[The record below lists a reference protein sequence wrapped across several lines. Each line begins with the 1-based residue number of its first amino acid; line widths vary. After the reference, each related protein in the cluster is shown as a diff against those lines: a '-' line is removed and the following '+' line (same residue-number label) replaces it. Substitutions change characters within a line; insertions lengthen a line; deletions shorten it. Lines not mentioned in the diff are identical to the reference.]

1 MWDFLTW
8 IVGKLTDEIGIKLT
22 SILSL
27 QQQILSNQE
36 ELRVILMGAV
46 EKLAEFA
53 TKVNDLTNQ
62 EAANLTAIVA
72 AIEALKAKLVA
83 AASEAEVDA
92 ALSPVLAQITAV
104 ADNLNAVAVNNQPTV
119 PPPTPPIEEPL

>member
-1 MWDFLTW
+1 
-8 IVGKLTDEIGIKLT
+8 VGTLTDEIGIKLT
-22 SILSL
+22 SILSV